1 MHLRH
6 PITVLSL
13 IALVC
18 LMAACP
24 STPVED
30 DAPDLMVAAGD
41 SADGHMSPTVRK
53 LTTQENLELRVD
65 GSDKLVLQ
73 RGQQPLLTLHANTF
87 GIALVEA
94 IDEDLN
100 YDPSYLEPD
109 QFGDFLY
116 EEPSG
121 LRWIYASQLIQT
133 TVIDGVLRSVLDY
146 GDEGQAEITV
156 TVDGEGRFAL
166 NWKPLSLSAA
176 PVMFRLS
183 PRCDP
188 TEGFYGL
195 GEYFD
200 QVEHR
205 GKVRTMHFV
214 PAELESG
221 HNEAHVPI
229 PLLLGTRGWGLFIE
243 SLRPMTF
250 ALATESNDQF
260 RATVGTREASDKGL
274 DFFLFAAEHPLD
286 LTKHYYELT
295 GYPGAIA
302 RTALGPWI
310 WRDEVSG
317 QERVEQDMHTI
328 REYDLATTGYWIDR
342 PYATDVNSFDFKED
356 TYPSPEGMMKLA
368 SALGFEMA
376 LWHTPYLDP
385 DGDISGAL
393 SLEAHDSG
401 YFPPVMSPLQ
411 AKWGPPIDFSNP
423 EAFTWWQERLSAY
436 QALGIKGYK
445 LDYAQEVVIGG
456 FGSRFPWSF
465 HDGSNELTMHRNYQ
479 RLYHEVYRGVLPQD
493 GGFLLVR
500 SGTYGDQVNGTII
513 WPGDIDATMAKH
525 GEVVE
530 REDGTTYISVGGLP
544 AAVVASSSLGP
555 SGFPFFASDTGGYR
569 NAPPSKETYIRWF
582 QHTAFTPVMQAGTNT
597 NDLPW
602 EFGKESILDD
612 EILELYRT
620 FARIHLRLF
629 PYIWTYAARLAE
641 DGRAIQRPLG
651 LAFPELAIH
660 PSDIYMLGDAL
671 LVAPVIT
678 AGATTRQ
685 VDLPSGFW
693 VEFFSGERFEGATQ
707 ITAEAPLDTIPVYL
721 RAGAPVPMLRP
732 SIDSIL
738 SGSPEQ
744 DIDSFDEQAGPLW
757 VLLTT
762 GPEAHFKLYDGTV
775 LTQTPSAD
783 GLVVTRTEGNVF
795 TGAFI
800 VEVIGLKVPPSS
812 VILDGA
818 ELANDTT
825 EPEVPGED
833 TWIWNE
839 TRGGTIL
846 IHCSAPTSTLE
857 IDL

>member
-13 IALVC
+13 LSCVYLGTACSATPSEADMSDL
-18 LMAACP
+18 AADPADFVDAQTEP
-24 STPVED
+24 SV
-30 DAPDLMVAAGD
+30 L
-41 SADGHMSPTVRK
+41 K
-53 LTTQENLELRVD
+53 LSTEPGLELRVD
-65 GSDKLVLQ
+65 GTDKLVLS
-73 RGQQPLLTLHANTF
+73 RGEDPLLTLHATTF

-100 YDPSYLEPD
+100 YDPSYLEPG

-121 LRWIYASQLIQT
+121 LRWIYPSQLIQT
-133 TVIDGVLRSVLDY
+133 TLKDGVLRSVLDY
-146 GDEGQAEITV
+146 GDEGQAELRAK
-156 TVDGEGRFAL
+156 VDGNGRFAL
-166 NWKPLSLSAA
+166 TWKPLSLNSV

-183 PRCDP
+183 PHCDSA
-188 TEGFYGL
+188 EGFYGL

-243 SLRPMTF
+243 SLRPMAF
-250 ALATESNDQF
+250 ALATESDDQF
-260 RATVGTREASDKGL
+260 RATVGTREASEEGL
-274 DFFLFAAEHPLD
+274 HFFLFAEDHPLD

-295 GYPGAIA
+295 GYPGSIA

-317 QERVEQDMHTI
+317 QDRVEEDMHTI
-328 REYDLATTGYWIDR
+328 RDYDLATTGYWIDR
-342 PYATDVNSFDFKED
+342 PYATDVNSFDFKAE
-356 TYPSPEGMMKLA
+356 TYPSPEDMMKVA
-368 SALGFEMA
+368 ADLGLEMA
-376 LWHTPYLDP
+376 LWHTPYLEP
-385 DGDISGAL
+385 DGAVSGAL
-393 SLEAHDSG
+393 ALEAHESG

-423 EAFTWWQERLSAY
+423 EAFSWWQEQLSAY
-436 QALGIKGYK
+436 QELGIKGYK
-445 LDYAQEVVIGG
+445 LDYAQEVVVGG

-465 HDGSNELTMHRNYQ
+465 HDGSNELTMHRHYQ

-513 WPGDIDATMAKH
+513 WPGDIDATMTQH
-525 GEVVE
+525 GEEVE
-530 REDGTTYISVGGLP
+530 REDGTSYISVGGLP
-544 AAVVASSSLGP
+544 AAVIASSGLGP

-602 EFGKESILDD
+602 EFGKESILDE
-612 EILELYRT
+612 EILQLYRT
-620 FARIHLRLF
+620 YARIHLRLF
-629 PYIWTYAARLAE
+629 PYIWTYAERLSV

-660 PSDIYMLGDAL
+660 PSDVYMLGDAL

-685 VDLPSGFW
+685 VDLPSGSW
-693 VEFFSGERFEGATQ
+693 VDFFSGERFEGATQ
-707 ITAEAPLDTIPVYL
+707 ITAEAPLDIIPVYL

-732 SIDSIL
+732 SIDSVL
-738 SGSPEQ
+738 SGSPEHG
-744 DIDSFDEQAGPLW
+744 IDAFDDEAGPLW

-762 GPEAHFKLYDGTV
+762 GPESTFELYDNTV
-775 LTQTPSAD
+775 LAQIPSTD
-783 GLVVTRTEGNVF
+783 GLVVTRTAGSVF
-795 TGAFI
+795 SGAFV
-800 VEVIGLKVPPSS
+800 VELIGLSAPPSS
-812 VILDGA
+812 VVVDGA
-818 ELANDTT
+818 EIAADSTDLGIPSEN
-825 EPEVPGED
+825 
-833 TWIWNE
+833 TWAWNE
-839 TRGGTIL
+839 GRGGTIV
-846 IHCSAPTSTLE
+846 IHCSAPTSTVE
-857 IDL
+857 IEL